1 MTKRPCSPGLE
12 ALLGERQ
19 SVSDLDDIAFITP
32 LDYMGT
38 DACIAEAARVSY
50 GVTTKTQADNT
61 GLIRRLMRDS
71 HTSPF
76 EMAEVKFHIKL
87 PIFVARQWIRHRTAN
102 VNEFSARF
110 KGVVNEFWVP
120 KPEDMRMQSEVN
132 HQCSDGYLGRG
143 VARELQA
150 SFNRVS
156 AESFDAYTAA
166 LAHGMAREQARSVL
180 PVSSYTQWFW
190 KCDLHNLLHFLDLR
204 CADDAQPEIAA
215 YAWKIC
221 EVVKAW
227 CPLTFAAWLDYRK
240 HAPRISM
247 PAWKV
252 LWKHISE
259 DTRSIEADLAAAGLS
274 KSEMAAVMRLV
285 RDEPV

>member
-12 ALLGERQ
+12 ALLFECQ
-19 SVSDLDDIAFITP
+19 SVSALDDIAFVTP

-50 GVTTKTQADNT
+50 GVTTKTQSDNT
-61 GLIRRLMRDS
+61 GLIRRLMRDA

-110 KGVVNEFWVP
+110 KGVVNEFWIP
-120 KPEDMRMQSEVN
+120 RLEDMRVQSEIN
-132 HQCSDGYLGRG
+132 HQCSDGPMQGDPA
-143 VARELQA
+143 VIHDA
-150 SFNRVS
+150 FTRVS
-156 AESFDAYTAA
+156 EEAFGAYTMA

-180 PVSSYTQWFW
+180 PVSTYTQWFW

-240 HAPRISM
+240 HAPRLSL
-247 PAWKV
+247 PAWRV
-252 LWKHISE
+252 LWKHLS
-259 DTRSIEADLAAAGLS
+259 DARGIETDLAAAGVS
-274 KSEMAAVMRLV
+274 KSETAAVMRLV